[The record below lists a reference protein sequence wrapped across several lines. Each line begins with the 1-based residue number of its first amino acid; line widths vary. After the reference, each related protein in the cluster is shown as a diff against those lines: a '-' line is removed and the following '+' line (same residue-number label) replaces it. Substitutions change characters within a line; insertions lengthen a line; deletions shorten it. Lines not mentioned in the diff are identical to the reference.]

1 MIRPKLS
8 MALALYDRH
17 IAFFDGSVAVRD
29 VDLQVLAVGEANSLR
44 DGGRRHHRML
54 IDLEFDACEVS
65 LSSYVMAK
73 SQGLPVIAIP
83 VFPRR
88 LFIQSNIWT
97 HDESTLR
104 EPMDLVGRKVG
115 LITFQTTLSVQA
127 RGDLQTEYAVPWRE
141 IDWYV
146 AADEPIAF
154 ADPGTVVLKRIPRG
168 KKLGE
173 MLASKSLDAIITPR
187 PPGPTSNPKS
197 KFRRLFQKPRDEEAR
212 YFQKHAFFPAMH
224 VIALREET
232 VQKYPWVAAAFL
244 QAFQQAH
251 DICRSYYTDPNWTIH
266 AWTQHLSEEEQD
278 RLGPELWPLGVKNNR
293 NNIELFLTYLVEQGL
308 ITEKMP
314 LANLFAADE
323 TADSK

>member
-8 MALALYDRH
+8 MALSLYDRH
-17 IAFFDGSVAVRD
+17 IPFFDGTVEVRD
-29 VDLQVLAVGEANSLR
+29 VDLQILAVGEANSLR

-97 HDESTLR
+97 HDESALR

-127 RGDLQTEYAVPWRE
+127 KGDLQTEYGVPWRE

-154 ADPGTVVLKRIPRG
+154 ADPGTVVVKRIPRD

-187 PPGPTSNPKS
+187 PPGPTSNNEIKIPQALS
-197 KFRRLFQKPRDEEAR
+197 KTARRRSSLLSEAC
-212 YFQKHAFFPAMH
+212 FFPGNACYCIEGGDSSK
-224 VIALREET
+224 V
-232 VQKYPWVAAAFL
+232 
-244 QAFQQAH
+244 
-251 DICRSYYTDPNWTIH
+251 S
-266 AWTQHLSEEEQD
+266 
-278 RLGPELWPLGVKNNR
+278 LGCCCVSSG
-293 NNIELFLTYLVEQGL
+293 FSAG
-308 ITEKMP
+308 
-314 LANLFAADE
+314 A
-323 TADSK
+323 